1 MSAMNVL
8 AVIAHPDDEILGCG
22 ATLRRLAD
30 EGHAVYTCVLA
41 ATADARHDRPD
52 LERLRA
58 CQAEAERILGV
69 RDSLKYEFKN
79 IQMNAVPHLEIVK
92 AVEAAVVRFRPE
104 WIFTHHPGDLNVDHR
119 VCADAALVAAM
130 LPQRL
135 SHDLPPTLVRRIY
148 LFEVLSSTDWAPP
161 LGEGFR
167 PNAFF
172 DVKAT
177 LPAKI
182 RALAAFEGA
191 MKPFPHS
198 RSLENVRHLAYLRG
212 GQAGL
217 EMAEAFCLV
226 REVNA

>member
-1 MSAMNVL
+1 MNVL

-30 EGHAVYTCVLA
+30 EGHHVFTCVLA
-41 ATADARHDRPD
+41 ATADARHNRPELSR
-52 LERLRA
+52 LEA
-58 CQAEAERILGV
+58 CHAEAERLLGV
-69 RDSLKYEFKN
+69 RDSLKYGFKN
-79 IQMNAVPHLEIVK
+79 IQLNVVPHLELVK
-92 AVEAAVVRFRPE
+92 AVEAAILRFRPE

-119 VCADAALVAAM
+119 VCADVALVAAM
-130 LPQRL
+130 LPQRQ

-148 LFEVLSSTDWAPP
+148 LFEILSSTDWAPP
-161 LGEGFR
+161 IGEGFR

-177 LPAKI
+177 LGVKI
-182 RALAAFEGA
+182 KALEAFEGA

-198 RSLENVRHLAYLRG
+198 RSLENVRHLAHLRG

-217 EMAEAFCLV
+217 EAAEAFALV

>member
-1 MSAMNVL
+1 MNVL

-30 EGHAVYTCVLA
+30 EGHQVFTCVLA
-41 ATADARHDRPD
+41 ATADARHNRPE
-52 LERLRA
+52 LERLQA
-58 CQAEAERILGV
+58 CAAEAERILGV

-79 IQMNAVPHLEIVK
+79 IQMNAVPHLELVK

-104 WIFTHHPGDLNVDHR
+104 WIFTHHPSDLNVDHR

-135 SHDLPPTLVRRIY
+135 SHDLPPTMVRRVY

-177 LPAKI
+177 FAAKI
-182 RALAAFEGA
+182 RALEAFEGA

-198 RSLENVRHLAYLRG
+198 RSLENVRHLAHLRG